1 MLDISEME
9 GSLDSIKHIE
19 ESKDDISKIQEEDML
34 FVTPDQ
40 IDQNI
45 YKEDKTRRPHWCF
58 TIHNYYISE
67 SETLEMAKERIT
79 KVFNNL
85 VDTKKIQFYSVGFEN
100 GKSNTTPHL
109 QGYLF
114 TGHGSNKT
122 FSAIKKILKPLSD
135 TPYLAYMYHKSSWQK
150 CVNYTKKEHD
160 FISGGKEP
168 QNQDHKVEIKLD
180 TLIEEV
186 YNGKKIQELV
196 DRDPLTRCLAI
207 KCYKTLQRAEYL
219 YQEKQPYYPPF
230 VCWFFGKTGTGKTT
244 MVNILEEYLEENVFE
259 VTCDNGFFE
268 GYNSEKYIYFDDYR
282 SNPSDLTFNKL
293 LSLTCEKKNMRVNI
307 KGSSVP
313 WRPRI
318 IIFTSP
324 NGIVDAKPMISQTS
338 LAYNKKIDENFKQFK
353 RRVHVSLKFNFDTE
367 NDKYPGEQRIQKQI
381 KEQGIP
387 LFLRYYKYHCIKHN
401 IPLSDKFLDI
411 EPLQYEI
418 DKLKDETPRDSDGIN
433 HFDHQNI

>member
-1 MLDISEME
+1 
-9 GSLDSIKHIE
+9 
-19 ESKDDISKIQEEDML
+19 
-34 FVTPDQ
+34 
-40 IDQNI
+40 
-45 YKEDKTRRPHWCF
+45 
-58 TIHNYYISE
+58 
-67 SETLEMAKERIT
+67 
-79 KVFNNL
+79 
-85 VDTKKIQFYSVGFEN
+85 
-100 GKSNTTPHL
+100 
-109 QGYLF
+109 
-114 TGHGSNKT
+114 
-122 FSAIKKILKPLSD
+122 
-135 TPYLAYMYHKSSWQK
+135 
-150 CVNYTKKEHD
+150 
-160 FISGGKEP
+160 
-168 QNQDHKVEIKLD
+168 
-180 TLIEEV
+180 
-186 YNGKKIQELV
+186 
-196 DRDPLTRCLAI
+196 
-207 KCYKTLQRAEYL
+207 
-219 YQEKQPYYPPF
+219 
-230 VCWFFGKTGTGKTT
+230 
-244 MVNILEEYLEENVFE
+244 
-259 VTCDNGFFE
+259 
-268 GYNSEKYIYFDDYR
+268 
-282 SNPSDLTFNKL
+282 
-293 LSLTCEKKNMRVNI
+293 MRVNI